1 MPLAGQASG
10 GWTESSSALRILH
23 VGVRNTVG
31 VLTDDSFTQ
40 LNPPIIRTT
49 TPVSTIST
57 SPGCLTEV
65 LGVLSGSV
73 AFTRPDAGSNFI
85 GGPTTTAMALPA
97 SVTQVLPLG
106 CFINSAAGNPYE
118 NLPAVASGKG
128 PYVAAMGTYGNRL
141 FETQLLVTT
150 TGTVV
155 NAGTTLTYVAGMRLV
170 ASQNGY
176 LMPSVVFNGA
186 ALVAVDNTG
195 GGGAYNT
202 LESVNASAVV
212 ATTIGI
218 LKMAPDSVMNEIVF
232 DQRI

>member
-1 MPLAGQASG
+1 MALTGQASG

-31 VLTDDSFTQ
+31 VLTDDAFTQ
-40 LNPPIIRTT
+40 TNPPIIKTAGT
-49 TPVSTIST
+49 VST
-57 SPGCLTEV
+57 SPGALTEV

-73 AFTRPDAGSNFI
+73 AFTRPDAGSNYI
-85 GGPTTTAMALPA
+85 GGPTVTAMALPA
-97 SVTQVLPLG
+97 DVTQVLPLG
-106 CFINSAAGNPYE
+106 CFINSASGNPYE

-128 PYVAAMGTYGNRL
+128 PYVAAMGTYGSRL
-141 FETQLLVTT
+141 FETQLLVAT
-150 TGTVV
+150 TGIVV
-155 NAGTTLTYVAGMRLV
+155 AAGTALTYVAGQKLV

-186 ALVAVDNTG
+186 ALVAVDNTA

-202 LESVNASAVV
+202 LESVNAGAVV

-218 LKMAPDSVMNEIVF
+218 LKMAPDSVQNEIVF

>member
-31 VLTDDSFTQ
+31 ILTDDSFTQ
-40 LNPPIIRTT
+40 TNPPFSFGAGT
-49 TPVSTIST
+49 VST
-57 SPGCLTEV
+57 SPGALTEV

-73 AFTRPDAGSNFI
+73 AFTRPDAGSNYI
-85 GGPTTTAMALPA
+85 GGPTKTAMALPA

-128 PYVAAMGTYGNRL
+128 PYVAAMGTYGSRL
-141 FETQLLVTT
+141 FETELLVTT
-150 TGTVV
+150 GGVLLGTD
-155 NAGTTLTYVAGMRLV
+155 LTYVAGMRLV

-186 ALVAVDNTG
+186 ALVAVD
-195 GGGAYNT
+195 GGGAFNT
-202 LESVNASAVV
+202 LEGVNGGT
-212 ATTIGI
+212 ATTVGV
-218 LKMAPDSVMNEIVF
+218 LKLVPDSVQNEIVF

>member
-1 MPLAGQASG
+1 MALTGQASG

-49 TPVSTIST
+49 APASTIST

-85 GGPTTTAMALPA
+85 GGPTVTAMALPA
-97 SVTQVLPLG
+97 SVTLVRALG
-106 CFINSAAGNPYE
+106 CFINSASGNPYE

-128 PYVAAMGTYGNRL
+128 PYVAAMGTYGSRL
-141 FETQLLVTT
+141 FETQMLVTAN
-150 TGTVV
+150 GVA
-155 NAGTTLTYVAGMRLV
+155 AGTALTYVAGMSLV

-186 ALVAVDNTG
+186 ALVSVDG
-195 GGGAYNT
+195 VSPACNT
-202 LESVNASAVV
+202 LEGVNGAAV
-212 ATTIGI
+212 TTVGI
-218 LKMAPDSVMNEIVF
+218 LKMAPDSVQNEIVF

>member
-1 MPLAGQASG
+1 MALTGQASG

-31 VLTDDSFTQ
+31 VLTDDAFTQ
-40 LNPPIIRTT
+40 TNPPIIKTAGT
-49 TPVSTIST
+49 VST
-57 SPGCLTEV
+57 SPGALTEV

-73 AFTRPDAGSNFI
+73 AFTRPDAGSNYI
-85 GGPTTTAMALPA
+85 GGPTVTAMALPA

-128 PYVAAMGTYGNRL
+128 PYVAAMGTYGSRL
-141 FETQLLVTT
+141 FETQLLVAT

-155 NAGTTLTYVAGMRLV
+155 AAGTALTYVAGQKLV

-186 ALVAVDNTG
+186 ALVAVDNTA

-202 LESVNASAVV
+202 LESVNAGAVV

-218 LKMAPDSVMNEIVF
+218 LKMAPDSVQNEIVF